1 MILLMSELKYDF
13 FYLIAKEGGNV
24 GVIHL
29 IENETDINYV
39 TSEGT
44 TWPYIA
50 VLPVKYFTL

>member
-1 MILLMSELKYDF
+1 MKYDF
-13 FYLIAKEGGNV
+13 FSLIAKEGGNV